1 MQTWRS
7 EPLANGTVT
16 HTLLAMLS
24 ALLLSACTSGPAEL
38 PSVVERPG
46 GGQLEFGLAGG
57 SYACEQGVRVGVE
70 RAQAQGRDQRV
81 TVLWRGQRHLLERDA
96 SVSGLPRFED
106 RQSGLVWI
114 DLPWKSMLL
123 DGRSGAP
130 LATDCKLG

>member
-1 MQTWRS
+1 MATGMIPR
-7 EPLANGTVT
+7 
-16 HTLLAMLS
+16 TLLAVLP
-24 ALLLSACTSGPAEL
+24 ALLMSACTSRPAEL

-46 GGQLEFGLAGG
+46 DGQLEFRLAGG

-81 TVLWRGQRHLLERDA
+81 TVLWRGQQHVLERDPSA
-96 SVSGLPRFED
+96 SGLPRFED